1 MYWYYNGEKLLLLF
15 WIQIQF
21 ECFTMTLLETLPKSE
36 ISENSLQVEIPSSSR
51 TWTLFYQLDSRNY
64 GKSIHKMA
72 SGVTGQS
79 LLSCFSF
86 VFGRASQCC
95 LDEWIYGN
103 SSCNK
108 NALFNKEHPTQRKN
122 MVYFYFTWNRV
133 SSDISGVIRVNG
145 DGNHSW
151 LQLHKS
157 YPIQTI
163 TSEWYKASQQQQTT

>member
-1 MYWYYNGEKLLLLF
+1 MFYHDFAWDFAEVRDLRK
-15 WIQIQF
+15 QF
-21 ECFTMTLLETLPKSE
+21 TSWNSE
-36 ISENSLQVEIPSSSR
+36 FFEDMNA
-51 TWTLFYQLDSRNY
+51 FYQLDSRNY

-157 YPIQTI
+157 YPIQTK